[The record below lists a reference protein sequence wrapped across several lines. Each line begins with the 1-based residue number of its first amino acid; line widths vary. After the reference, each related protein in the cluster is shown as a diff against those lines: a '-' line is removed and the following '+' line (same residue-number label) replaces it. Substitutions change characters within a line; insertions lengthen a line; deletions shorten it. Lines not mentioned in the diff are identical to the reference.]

1 MLGLVNCNVIL
12 LRSSETQ
19 FECLASWRE
28 GRNSFL
34 VGKME
39 HSHINKDEERFRCI
53 MWDQELDQEG
63 EMVTYM
69 SISGEAS
76 CNGLYSSREGQ
87 TLVLRA
93 GGVTSVTES
102 GRSSLDIFSQ
112 QRQFVFSSVL
122 AQTRQS
128 VAKFGHETKTGNQPE
143 PGQWWM
149 NKYPNCNSLLFFS
162 SKQTQSLP
170 APFCLRGISHLVSS

>member
-1 MLGLVNCNVIL
+1 MNCNVIL
-12 LRSSETQ
+12 LRLSVSSETQ

-28 GRNSFL
+28 GRNNFL

-53 MWDQELDQEG
+53 MWDQERDQEG
-63 EMVTYM
+63 EMITYM

-93 GGVTSVTES
+93 GATSVVPIS
-102 GRSSLDIFSQ
+102 QWYLWVFSVNKDSLCSLPSWLRHGKVWQSLDLKLKLEISQ
-112 QRQFVFSSVL
+112 SQVSD
-122 AQTRQS
+122 
-128 VAKFGHETKTGNQPE
+128 EY
-143 PGQWWM
+143 PGSRVQ
-149 NKYPNCNSLLFFS
+149 
-162 SKQTQSLP
+162 
-170 APFCLRGISHLVSS
+170 

>member
-1 MLGLVNCNVIL
+1 MNCNVIL

-28 GRNSFL
+28 GRNNFL

-63 EMVTYM
+63 EMITYM

-93 GGVTSVTES
+93 GGVSSGAES
-102 GRSSLDIFSQ
+102 SPWSYLDIFSQ

-122 AQTRQS
+122 AETRQS
-128 VAKFGHETKTGNQPE
+128 VAKFGHETKTGNQPK
-143 PGQWWM
+143 PGQ
-149 NKYPNCNSLLFFS
+149 
-162 SKQTQSLP
+162 
-170 APFCLRGISHLVSS
+170 

>member
-1 MLGLVNCNVIL
+1 
-12 LRSSETQ
+12 
-19 FECLASWRE
+19 
-28 GRNSFL
+28 
-34 VGKME
+34 
-39 HSHINKDEERFRCI
+39 

-63 EMVTYM
+63 EMITYM

-93 GGVTSVTES
+93 GGASLTLTES
-102 GRSSLDIFSQ
+102 TVIFSHDIFSQ

-128 VAKFGHETKTGNQPE
+128 VAKFGPQTKTGNQPE
-143 PGQWWM
+143 PGQ
-149 NKYPNCNSLLFFS
+149 
-162 SKQTQSLP
+162 
-170 APFCLRGISHLVSS
+170 

>member
-1 MLGLVNCNVIL
+1 MNCNVIL

-28 GRNSFL
+28 GRNNFL

-53 MWDQELDQEG
+53 MWDQERDQEG
-63 EMVTYM
+63 EMITYM

-93 GGVTSVTES
+93 GGVAVPGSQSV
-102 GRSSLDIFSQ
+102 GGQIYLDIFSQ
-112 QRQFVFSSVL
+112 QRQFVFSAVL
-122 AQTRQS
+122 AATRQS
-128 VAKFGHETKTGNQPE
+128 LAKFGPETKTGNQPE
-143 PGQWWM
+143 PGQ
-149 NKYPNCNSLLFFS
+149 
-162 SKQTQSLP
+162 
-170 APFCLRGISHLVSS
+170 